1 MALAEAVIAQ
11 AELPKKPFQPLYD
24 QSLPVKV
31 KMEIIAKKMYG
42 AGDIYYTKDAEKDL
56 ALIERLGYQ
65 GLPLCV
71 AKTPAS
77 LSDDPKIVGRPE
89 LFGVTVRGFVI
100 AAGAGYVVPL
110 LGEILRMPGLPK
122 EPQSD
127 HIDLVDGEVVG
138 MR

>member
-1 MALAEAVIAQ
+1 
-11 AELPKKPFQPLYD
+11 
-24 QSLPVKV
+24 
-31 KMEIIAKKMYG
+31 METIAKKMYG
-42 AGDIYYTKDAEKDL
+42 AAQIFYTKDADKDL

-71 AKTPAS
+71 AKTPVS
-77 LSDDPKIVGRPE
+77 LSDDPKLAGRPE
-89 LFGVTVRGFVI
+89 GFGITVRNFII

-122 EPQSD
+122 EPQSK

-138 MR
+138 LR